1 MQHPK
6 FGSYM
11 RLSTLNHT
19 NNLLLLISLV
29 CATVYPFETLLISYA
44 FLGPL
49 HYLTEISWLHDR
61 KYFLPERSTRWGLY
75 IGTAILLVLF
85 NNFGLLGDALNTIKA
100 PAMFV
105 VFGLLGVFMFA
116 HSWTHKGIGC
126 AVVLGF
132 AWLTSGAWMN
142 IVFGVLLI
150 TLIHVFVFTGLF
162 VWTGIRKNPDRSG
175 YLFGS
180 LYVLAPILCFA
191 LPNSWSFSPTLWAQ
205 TNYGLFFSALN
216 TTVLDIFHVSINA
229 QDVFSHPLS
238 VDLARFIAVAY
249 TYHYL
254 NWFSKPTV
262 IQWHKIN
269 AQRWSVIVL
278 VWLGT
283 IGLYWYNYVLGFVV
297 LLALSFAHVILE
309 FPLNHLSLKQLWDGR
324 KKTTA

>member
-1 MQHPK
+1 M
-6 FGSYM
+6 
-11 RLSTLNHT
+11 
-19 NNLLLLISLV
+19 
-29 CATVYPFETLLISYA
+29 YPFETLLVSYA

-61 KYFLPERSTRWGLY
+61 KYFVPERATRWGLY
-75 IGTAILLVLF
+75 IGAAVLLVLF
-85 NNFGLLGDALNTIKA
+85 NNFGVLGEALNSLKA

-105 VFGLLGVFMFA
+105 VFGMLGVFMFTRN
-116 HSWTHKGIGC
+116 WTHRVMGGGF
-126 AVVLGF
+126 VLGI
-132 AWLTSGAWMN
+132 AWLASGSWMN

-162 VWTGIRKNPDRSG
+162 VWTGLRKNPDRSG
-175 YLFGS
+175 YVFAS
-180 LYVLAPILCFA
+180 LYVLVPVLCFV
-191 LPNSWSFSPTLWAQ
+191 LPNSWSFSPSVWAQ

-216 TTVLDIFHVSINA
+216 TTVLDIFHVSIA
-229 QDVFSHPLS
+229 SEDVFSHPLS

-262 IQWHKIN
+262 IQWHKVN
-269 AQRWSVIVL
+269 AQRWCVIIL

-283 IGLYWYNYVLGFVV
+283 VGLYWYNYVLGFVV

-309 FPLNHLSLKQLWDGR
+309 FPLNHLSLKQLWEGR